1 MSRRTVRV
9 RDLLS
14 LLTANNMDVEY
25 KGEDS
30 WLDKPLSYP
39 DIHSPSVALANFWE
53 HFPRKAILFFSKQE
67 LAYVCAMNSE
77 QRDEVFMR
85 FVEFGIEAV
94 FLERFPG
101 SGEAL
106 ELFCKTHEIP
116 VFVCQLSYLDI
127 FRSFVDLIDLLFA
140 DETTLHGVLI
150 DIAEMGVL
158 IIGKSGIGK
167 SECALELIRRGYRL
181 VADDVVFVKKKNKE
195 LFGFS
200 SSFMR
205 HYLEIRGVG
214 IINIK
219 DFYGLS
225 AVSEHKKI
233 DMVVNLVMF
242 DKQRHVERLGLDREQ
257 YRILGVEVPMYT
269 IPITP
274 GKNICTIIEVVA
286 KNEFAKKL
294 GYDAPMK
301 LTNQLLSRIKEK
313 SADNDK
319 NK

>member
-1 MSRRTVRV
+1 MSRRIVRV

-14 LLTANNMDVEY
+14 LLTVNHMDVEY

-53 HFPRKAILFFSKQE
+53 HFPKNVILFFSKQE
-67 LAYVCAMNSE
+67 LAFIRSMDDATRTVI
-77 QRDEVFMR
+77 FHR
-85 FVEFGIEAV
+85 FIEFGIEAV
-94 FLERFPG
+94 FLERYPE
-101 SGEAL
+101 SGDLL
-106 ELFCKTHEIP
+106 ERFCNENHIP
-116 VFVCQLSYLDI
+116 VFICQLSYLDV

-140 DETTLHGVLI
+140 EETTLHGVLI

-181 VADDVVFVKKKNKE
+181 VADDVVFVKKKNNE

-219 DFYGLS
+219 EFFGLS
-225 AVSEHKKI
+225 AVSEHKRI

-301 LTNQLLSRIKEK
+301 LTNQLLNRIKEK
-313 SADNDK
+313 SQTDDK